1 MKLLQNSGKQRVID
15 ELASINRET
24 IQLDLA
30 TSGFSLFAF
39 AEVHLLLSEL
49 INARLLLSLP
59 DHIPADL
66 GGGPEERP
74 NRNRL
79 IVRSLARECAKWI
92 EQNAEVRFSPFP
104 LPQSAFIPFTS
115 LEVPRKAIIGQCPL
129 TLQGLGLAPS
139 PPLGLIQATDEPAET
154 SIFAAWFQA
163 AWTSLQAS
171 GKSKDTLLAALYEVA
186 RERSPGELYYAFL
199 SQLFGQ
205 SDDLLDEESVIKSA
219 TGFKKTVVWNK
230 LFKFQRDGV
239 VGAIDKLN
247 RYGGCII
254 ADSVGLGKTF
264 EALAVIKY
272 HELRSDRVLV
282 LCPKRLRD
290 NWTLYAAN
298 DRRNILA
305 ADRFNYKVLN
315 HTDLSR
321 DTGLSG
327 DIDLKNFIWSN
338 FDLVVIDES
347 HNFRNKKSPKQ
358 GGETRYDRLMRQII
372 KSGVKTKVLM
382 LSATPV
388 NNRLADL
395 RNQIS
400 FITEGDDAA
409 LADHGIKSI
418 ESTVQRAQKQF
429 NEWLRLNPQERK
441 TSRLVDMLGFDYF
454 KLLDIFTI
462 ARSRKHI
469 EKYFGTEETGTF
481 PERLQPINHRPG
493 VDLLGKF
500 PTIKKINDEI
510 RKLNLAAYAPLNYV
524 LPHLKAYYDELY
536 STKLNKNKG
545 IFRQADREQS
555 LIHLMRVN
563 LLKRMESAVSSFSL
577 TLERQLFTVDAM
589 LAKVRA
595 HEGEVEEPD
604 LDDFDPENPLF
615 ESLTVGRSVKVRL
628 ADLDLIK
635 WEQDLVEDRNRL
647 SALLSAA
654 QQIGAERDEK
664 LSTLK
669 EVIAGKLANP
679 INPDN
684 RKLIIFTAFSDTANY
699 LYDHLAKWAESQGAH
714 MALLTGS
721 GKNRTT
727 LPGLPKD
734 QLSLL
739 TAFAPRAKGRPADL
753 STEGEL
759 EILIATDCIS
769 EGQNLQDCDYLINY
783 DIHWNPVR
791 IIQRFGRI
799 DRIGSPNSRIQLV
812 NFWPNMELD
821 EYIDLEQRVSGRMVL
836 LDVSAT
842 GEENVIEVQ
851 SGDPMNDL
859 DYRREQLLKLQT
871 AVVDL
876 DDLSGGVS
884 ITDLTLTDF
893 RMDLAEFRKGQG
905 PESME
910 LPLGTWAVTT
920 TPGDEIPPG
929 IIFCLRAESP
939 AALEAIDP
947 AYPLSPHFLV
957 HVSPEGEVLLTH
969 TQARMIL
976 DRVKR
981 AALLRATPDA
991 DAYARFDRLTKNGA
1005 EMGQAC
1011 SALAAAV
1018 TSIVGKT
1025 EEKSAASLFSLGGT
1039 TTLPGE
1045 FRGVDDFEVIG
1056 FLVLLPPVS

>member
-1 MKLLQNSGKQRVID
+1 MKLLPNSGKQRVID
-15 ELASINRET
+15 ELVEDEVVTSH
-24 IQLDLA
+24 LDLA

-39 AEVHLLLSEL
+39 AELRPLLSSL
-49 INARLLLSLP
+49 TKARLLLSMQDNLP
-59 DHIPADL
+59 SDL
-66 GGGPEERP
+66 VGGPEERSQ
-74 NRNRL
+74 RNRL
-79 IVRSLARECAKWI
+79 LARHLARLCSQWI
-92 EQNAEVRFSPFP
+92 DQKAEVRFSPFP
-104 LPQSAFIPFTS
+104 LPQSAFIPFDS
-115 LEVPRKAIIGQCPL
+115 QDAPNKAIVGQCPL

-139 PPLGLIQATDEPAET
+139 PPLAMIQSTDEPSEAAM
-154 SIFAAWFQA
+154 FAAWFQS
-163 AWTSLQAS
+163 AWVSFHAP
-171 GKSKDTLLAALYEVA
+171 GKSKDTLLAALHEVA
-186 RERSPGELYYAFL
+186 RDHAPGELYYAFL

-205 SDDLLDEESVIKSA
+205 NDDLLDEESIIKSA

-239 VGAIDKLN
+239 IGSIDKLN

-272 HELRSDRVLV
+272 HELRGDRVLV

-321 DTGLSG
+321 DTGPSG

-429 NEWLRLNPQERK
+429 NEWLRLKPEERK

-481 PERLQPINHRPG
+481 PERLQPINRRPG
-493 VDLLGKF
+493 VDLLSKF

-524 LPHLKAYYDELY
+524 LPHRKDYYDELY

-628 ADLDLIK
+628 ADLDLIR

-647 SALLSAA
+647 SSLLSAA
-654 QQIGAERDEK
+654 QQIGPERDEK

-669 EVIAGKLANP
+669 EIIAGKLANP

-684 RKLIIFTAFSDTANY
+684 RKLIIFTAFADTANY

-727 LPGLPKD
+727 LKGLPKD

-739 TAFAPRAKGRPADL
+739 TAFAPLAKGRPADL
-753 STEGEL
+753 AAEGEL

-799 DRIGSPNSRIQLV
+799 DRIGSPNARIQLV

-876 DDLSGGVS
+876 EDLSGGVS

-893 RMDLAEFRKGQG
+893 RMDLAEFRKSKS
-905 PESME
+905 PDATD
-910 LPLGTWAVTT
+910 LPLGSWAVTT
-920 TPGDEIPPG
+920 AAGQEIPPG
-929 IIFCLRAESP
+929 IIFCLRAESH

-957 HVSPEGEVLLTH
+957 NVSPDGEVLLTH
-969 TQARMIL
+969 IQARMIL
-976 DRVKR
+976 DRMKR
-981 AALLRATPDA
+981 AALHCDAPDA
-991 DAYARFDRLTKNGA
+991 AAYARFDKLTKNGA

-1011 SALAAAV
+1011 AALAAAV

-1039 TTLPGE
+1039 TALPGE
-1045 FRGVDDFEVIG
+1045 FRGVDDFEVVG
-1056 FLVLLPPVS
+1056 FLVLLPEL